1 MGSQLPSWAPTRSA
15 AGAKASRF
23 GANSADS
30 ETDWYAAA
38 HSSAKNSTKVGVER
52 MEDGDNRHQQ
62 PLQTSDP
69 LAYIDDF
76 NLEPLQLNSQLQYPD
91 METIRL
97 HRHTSPAFHRPLGSS
112 PPPHSLHTLLP
123 PPQAFPGLQEVRYS
137 SPETPPGSTP
147 SPGSAHS
154 TLPPAPLQLTS
165 LEVTATELV
174 WRGGTLHQQD
184 QALDLRGQCEARLG
198 EWVAMDYPADGDEL
212 GEVGDPSAD
221 DAILGEESAIISN
234 QQLVNLSV
242 RELNKRLHGVPRE
255 EVVKLKQKRRT
266 LKNRGYAQ
274 NCRSKRLLQR
284 QDLEENNKALVS
296 SSERMRAEL
305 ERVVKECGLL
315 RRQVEEYERVHAQCL
330 GVSQPGS
337 HYMS

>member
-1 MGSQLPSWAPTRSA
+1 MGSQLPSA

-30 ETDWYAAA
+30 ETDWLA
-38 HSSAKNSTKVGVER
+38 STFQDSTKVKVGR
-52 MEDGDNRHQQ
+52 MEQGDRHQQ

-123 PPQAFPGLQEVRYS
+123 PPQAFPSLQEVRYS

-147 SPGSAHS
+147 SPGSAYS
-154 TLPPAPLQLTS
+154 SLPPAPLHLTS

-174 WRGGTLHQQD
+174 WRGGALHQQD

-212 GEVGDPSAD
+212 GEVGDPSTD
-221 DAILGEESAIISN
+221 DAILGEESTIISN
-234 QQLVNLSV
+234 QQVAKYQPCHCRLPFQAAGQPQCEGAQQAAARGAQGGGRQAKTKAENSEEPRL
-242 RELNKRLHGVPRE
+242 RPELQE
-255 EVVKLKQKRRT
+255 
-266 LKNRGYAQ
+266 
-274 NCRSKRLLQR
+274 
-284 QDLEENNKALVS
+284 
-296 SSERMRAEL
+296 
-305 ERVVKECGLL
+305 
-315 RRQVEEYERVHAQCL
+315 
-330 GVSQPGS
+330 
-337 HYMS
+337 

>member
-1 MGSQLPSWAPTRSA
+1 M
-15 AGAKASRF
+15 
-23 GANSADS
+23 
-30 ETDWYAAA
+30 
-38 HSSAKNSTKVGVER
+38 
-52 MEDGDNRHQQ
+52 
-62 PLQTSDP
+62 
-69 LAYIDDF
+69 
-76 NLEPLQLNSQLQYPD
+76 
-91 METIRL
+91 
-97 HRHTSPAFHRPLGSS
+97 
-112 PPPHSLHTLLP
+112 
-123 PPQAFPGLQEVRYS
+123 
-137 SPETPPGSTP
+137 
-147 SPGSAHS
+147 
-154 TLPPAPLQLTS
+154 
-165 LEVTATELV
+165 
-174 WRGGTLHQQD
+174 
-184 QALDLRGQCEARLG
+184 
-198 EWVAMDYPADGDEL
+198 AMDYPADGDEL
-212 GEVGDPSAD
+212 GEVDPGAD

-234 QQLVNLSV
+234 QQQLVNLSV

-330 GVSQPGS
+330 GVSLAAPTSSS

>member
-1 MGSQLPSWAPTRSA
+1 MEQEGGETR
-15 AGAKASRF
+15 G
-23 GANSADS
+23 
-30 ETDWYAAA
+30 
-38 HSSAKNSTKVGVER
+38 HQQQ
-52 MEDGDNRHQQ
+52 QQ

-76 NLEPLQLNSQLQYPD
+76 NLEPLQLNSQLQYPE

-97 HRHTSPAFHRPLGSS
+97 HRHSSPGFHRPLGSS

-123 PPQAFPGLQEVRYS
+123 PPQAFPSLQEVRYS

-147 SPGSAHS
+147 SPGSSAYS
-154 TLPPAPLQLTS
+154 TQLPPAPLQLTS

-221 DAILGEESAIISN
+221 DPLLGEESAIISN
-234 QQLVNLSV
+234 QQQLVNLSV

-296 SSERMRAEL
+296 SSERMRTEL

-330 GVSQPGS
+330 GVSLAGQAQAS

>member
-1 MGSQLPSWAPTRSA
+1 
-15 AGAKASRF
+15 
-23 GANSADS
+23 
-30 ETDWYAAA
+30 
-38 HSSAKNSTKVGVER
+38 
-52 MEDGDNRHQQ
+52 MEQGDRHQQ

-97 HRHTSPAFHRPLGSS
+97 HRHSSPSFHRPLGSS

-123 PPQAFPGLQEVRYS
+123 PPQAFPSLQEVRYS

-147 SPGSAHS
+147 SPGSAYS
-154 TLPPAPLQLTS
+154 SLPPAPLHLTS

-212 GEVGDPSAD
+212 GEVGDPGAAD
-221 DAILGEESAIISN
+221 DAILGEESTIISN
-234 QQLVNLSV
+234 QQQLVNLSV

-330 GVSQPGS
+330 GVSLAAPTSS